1 MSCLSDRQHSMR
13 WCVILVA
20 ILGFLTVRS
29 LFAGWISN
37 GVGYEAGNRR
47 RFVAVVKMECLLLLC
62 NIFIY
67 SQLMAYFD
75 KDERDMY
82 DKRLSAIE
90 RKRASI
96 ALICFMVTSQMVYFI
111 YFCPN
116 IFQAFLFHI
125 CAVMSGVWTNLLGMV
140 AGFFIINITTH
151 VLNKFPSTMFI
162 VTMVKD
168 IPYIGSIVFNRKHQ
182 IRVLLGI
189 TALMSLLMLIGS
201 DNIVVKHIT
210 IPVANFSGTGGNFK
224 IALVSDIHAGATVR
238 REQIAK
244 VVDKLLSMDVDM
256 VALVGD
262 MVDGSVEVLAD
273 YMEPLWSL
281 HYRFRTYF
289 VTGNHEYYYGN
300 AEEWFREYDR
310 HGIRVLDNRC
320 EMFRNVCIV
329 GVNDISSEYSGI
341 ENHSMN
347 LTVAMQNCSENSSR
361 VVLAHNPAS
370 VLKFSSAD
378 LSEVDVVL
386 SGHTHAAQYY
396 VLAPIVYWVLPYFHG
411 LYEIGHSSLFVS
423 AGTLYQGAPM
433 KMLWMS
439 EIWVITLKKKRAD

>member
-1 MSCLSDRQHSMR
+1 
-13 WCVILVA
+13 
-20 ILGFLTVRS
+20 
-29 LFAGWISN
+29 
-37 GVGYEAGNRR
+37 
-47 RFVAVVKMECLLLLC
+47 MECLLLLC

-111 YFCPN
+111 YFCPS
-116 IFQAFLFHI
+116 IVQAFLFHI

-210 IPVANFSGTGGNFK
+210 IPVAVGSFAAVSVTMRLMLNAFNNFSGTGGNFK
-224 IALVSDIHAGATVR
+224 IALVSDIHAGAT
-238 REQIAK
+238 IAK

-329 GVNDISSEYSGI
+329 GVNDISSEYSG
-341 ENHSMN
+341 
-347 LTVAMQNCSENSSR
+347 